1 MEQITPKELM
11 EQIKSMKTKITNDD
25 LQSFY
30 NVCLEKLDK
39 YIVTG
44 QIDACKKIKFL
55 IDNVSREYKLIENGI
70 DTFVYFNDIKEY
82 INQVKDKQI
91 SIIELSRYEREIPD
105 EIIDVISM
113 CRENNLFDEYIILFT
128 DYQKEMSKKTA
139 KQDREKDPILFGM
152 MYNEETNTA
161 CPRFYYLGDWEDEY
175 CDLTLEKMLSK
186 IGQDKAHNISKPVR
200 TIDELNE
207 KLNKLKISNG
217 DVSFNR
223 QSTIQLNQANAKVL
237 SEPYIEDNK
246 IKNIFKKVK
255 SIFKKGE

>member
-39 YIVTG
+39 YIITG

-70 DTFVYFNDIKEY
+70 DTFVYFNDIKDY

-186 IGQDKAHNISKPVR
+186 IGEDKAHNISKPVK
-200 TIDELNE
+200 TIEELNE
-207 KLNKLKISNG
+207 KLNKLTTPKGTFISN
-217 DVSFNR
+217 
-223 QSTIQLNQANAKVL
+223 QTIQLSQSSIKVDKEL
-237 SEPYIEDNK
+237 YIEDSK